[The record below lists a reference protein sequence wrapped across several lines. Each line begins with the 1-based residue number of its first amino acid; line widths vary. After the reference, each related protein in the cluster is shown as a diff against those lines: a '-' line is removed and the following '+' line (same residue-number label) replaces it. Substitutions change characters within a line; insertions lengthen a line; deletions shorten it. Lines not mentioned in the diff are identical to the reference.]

1 MATPARIA
9 ESIEGDP
16 GGEGGRE
23 PLRPSRLALWLG
35 LLGFLAFVPTLGN
48 DFVAWDDP
56 DNFLD
61 NIGFQ
66 GFGLRNVRWAWTSMI
81 VGVYQPIA
89 WMLLEIQYLFTGLNP
104 YGYHL
109 ASALMHGLNAI
120 VLFYLTIALIE
131 RCRPD
136 LAGGDRSRCLI
147 MAALSVALFAAHPMR
162 TEVVAWASAQPYL
175 PCAFFAMLSVL
186 AYLKANPAGA
196 AEVRSR
202 WLLVSFVL
210 YSAAVLSKAAAIPL
224 PAVFLILDVY
234 PLGRLGA
241 GRGWWN
247 PGARRV
253 LVEKLPFFAL
263 CGVFMVAA
271 VLARVYDRNLDPIG
285 NTGVSG
291 RITLS
296 CYSAMFYP
304 VKSLWPFDLHA
315 FYMRPRWAKLFEPRF
330 LLAVAGMIAS
340 TTLIYRERGRHPGLL
355 AAWAAYLVMLAPVS
369 GVITTG
375 MQVAADRYG
384 YLTMMAFN
392 APIAVGLCDLASRLA
407 RFRWAG
413 RIQAVGA
420 LVLIGGLMVLTFGQC
435 RTWKDSEA
443 LWANGI
449 EHGAGHVA
457 DLHNNLG
464 AVWASRGHYDLAI
477 FAFSEALRLKP
488 HLQAAKDNLNKAIA
502 GRARQAGP
510 PRPKPKKAA

>member
-1 MATPARIA
+1 MSTLDGGTRSTLTSQRNERQRDPSQPAKV
-9 ESIEGDP
+9 
-16 GGEGGRE
+16 
-23 PLRPSRLALWLG
+23 ALWLG

-66 GFGLRNVRWAWTSMI
+66 GFGGRNIRWAWTTMI
-81 VGVYQPIA
+81 IGVYQPIA
-89 WMLLEIQYLFTGLNP
+89 WMLLEVQFVCTGLNP

-109 ASALMHGLNAI
+109 ASALMHGLNSA
-120 VLFYLTIALIE
+120 VLFYLTLALIQ

-136 LAGGDRSRCLI
+136 LAESDRPRLLLMS
-147 MAALSVALFAAHPMR
+147 ALSVALFSVHPMR

-175 PCAFFAMLSVL
+175 PCAFFAMLSVM

-196 AEVRSR
+196 TEVRSR
-202 WLLVSFVL
+202 WLLIAFLL
-210 YSAAVLSKAAAIPL
+210 YAAAVLSKAAAIPL
-224 PAVFLILDVY
+224 PAVFLVLDVY
-234 PLGRLGA
+234 PLRRLG
-241 GRGWWN
+241 GTRGWSN
-247 PGARRV
+247 RQCRGV
-253 LVEKLPFFAL
+253 MLEKLPFLVL

-296 CYSAMFYP
+296 CYSVMFYP

-330 LLAVAGMIAS
+330 LLAVAGTIAA
-340 TTLIYRERGRHPGLL
+340 TALVFRERKRHPGMLS
-355 AAWAAYLVMLAPVS
+355 AWVAYLVLLAPVS
-369 GVITTG
+369 GIITTG

-384 YLTMMAFN
+384 YLTMMVFTTPMAVAF
-392 APIAVGLCDLASRLA
+392 CDLVA
-407 RFRWAG
+407 RFSGFRIAG
-413 RIQAVGA
+413 KVQLFTSITLVAV
-420 LVLIGGLMVLTFGQC
+420 LVAMTFNQC
-435 RTWKDSEA
+435 RSWKDSEA

-477 FAFSEALRLKP
+477 FAFSEALKLKP
-488 HLQAAKDNLNKAIA
+488 TLQAARDNLNKAIA
-502 GRARQAGP
+502 NRARQHGEAR
-510 PRPKPKKAA
+510 PRPKKNA